1 MRLRRV
7 FFLTLTLF
15 MLQDISVLIA
25 RRLKA
30 VKKLK
35 TNPNDQQTKAKIE
48 DLDKQV
54 SLLSVDLSLYGIDS
68 VQT

>member
-1 MRLRRV
+1 M
-7 FFLTLTLF
+7 TLTLF

-54 SLLSVDLSLYGIDS
+54 GLDLSLYGLDS

>member
-1 MRLRRV
+1 M
-7 FFLTLTLF
+7 TLTLF

-35 TNPNDQQTKAKIE
+35 TIPTDQQTKAKIE

-54 SLLSVDLSLYGIDS
+54 GLDLSLYGLDS